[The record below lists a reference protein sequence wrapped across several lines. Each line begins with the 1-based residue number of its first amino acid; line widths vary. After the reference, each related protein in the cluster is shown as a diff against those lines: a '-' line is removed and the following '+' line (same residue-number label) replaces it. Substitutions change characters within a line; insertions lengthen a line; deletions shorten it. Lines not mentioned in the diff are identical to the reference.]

1 MPRFRLDI
9 EYDGSLFAG
18 WQRQADQPSVQQ
30 AIEQA
35 IEKFCGEQVPL
46 RAAGRTDAGVHA
58 TAQVA
63 HVDLVKAWPGDKVR
77 DAVNAHLQTAK
88 ARIAILKAAVVP
100 DSFDARFSA
109 IGRHYLYRI
118 VNRRAPAALDKGKI
132 WWVPK
137 RLDAEAMHEA
147 AKVLLG
153 RHDFTTFRSTQCQAD
168 SPMRTLDRLDVSR
181 LGDVIE
187 VRALARS
194 FLHNQVRSMV
204 GSLKRVGEGGWTSAD
219 LKAALDARDRAAC
232 GQVAPP
238 DGLFLVGVD
247 YPKVD

>member
-18 WQRQADQPSVQQ
+18 WQRQANQPSVQQ

-35 IEKFCGEQVPL
+35 IEKFCGEQVSL

-63 HVDLVKAWPGDKVR
+63 HVDLIKAWPGDKVR
-77 DAVNAHLQTAK
+77 DAVNAHLQAAK
-88 ARIAILKAAVVP
+88 VRIAILKAAVVP

-118 VNRRAPAALDKGKI
+118 VNRRAPAALDKGRI

-137 RLDAEAMHEA
+137 QLDAGAMHEA

-153 RHDFTTFRSTQCQAD
+153 RHDFTTFRSTQCQAT
-168 SPMRTLDRLDVSR
+168 SPVRTLDRLDVSR
-181 LGDVIE
+181 AGDFIE
-187 VRALARS
+187 IRASARS
-194 FLHNQVRSMV
+194 FLHNQVRS
-204 GSLKRVGEGGWTSAD
+204 
-219 LKAALDARDRAAC
+219 
-232 GQVAPP
+232 
-238 DGLFLVGVD
+238 
-247 YPKVD
+247 

>member
-18 WQRQADQPSVQQ
+18 WQRQANQPSVQQ

-35 IEKFCGEQVPL
+35 IEKFCGEQVSL

-58 TAQVA
+58 AAQVA
-63 HVDLVKAWPGDKVR
+63 HVDLIKAWPGDKVR
-77 DAVNAHLQTAK
+77 DAVNAHLQAAK
-88 ARIAILKAAVVP
+88 VRIAILKAAVVP

-118 VNRRAPAALDKGKI
+118 VNRRAPAALDKGRI

-137 RLDAEAMHEA
+137 QLDAGAMHEA

-153 RHDFTTFRSTQCQAD
+153 RHDFTTFRSTQCQAT
-168 SPMRTLDRLDVSR
+168 SPVRTLDRLDVSR
-181 LGDVIE
+181 AGDFIE
-187 VRALARS
+187 VRASARS

-204 GSLKRVGEGGWTSAD
+204 GSLKRVGEGGWTIAD
-219 LKAALDARDRAAC
+219 LKAALEARDRAAC

-247 YPKVD
+247 YPTPG